1 MAKGNPQKRIKGN
14 EYDKLAGAL
23 ARQEEKKA
31 MMDFMEDLS
40 DEFLERE
47 EILLKAMGIEVDFDE
62 GWIEFRKGDDLF
74 MVEAGPEMSVLINGK
89 AEQPYPSFFTMTYY
103 KNLKRRMI
111 NWAKDV

>member
-1 MAKGNPQKRIKGN
+1 MAKGSPQKRIKGN
-14 EYDKLAGAL
+14 EYDKLVNAL

-40 DEFLERE
+40 DEFVERE
-47 EILLKAMGIEVDFDE
+47 ETWLKAMGIEVDFDE
-62 GWIEFRKGDDLF
+62 GWIEFRKGDGLF
-74 MVEAGPEMSVLINGK
+74 MIEAGPEMTVLINGK